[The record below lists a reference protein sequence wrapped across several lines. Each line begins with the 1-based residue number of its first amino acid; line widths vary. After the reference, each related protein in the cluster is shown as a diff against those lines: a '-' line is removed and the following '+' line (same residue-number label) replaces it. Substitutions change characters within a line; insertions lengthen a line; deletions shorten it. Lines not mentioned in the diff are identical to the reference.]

1 MKASFAATIT
11 AIFSVASA
19 VTISLPSGV
28 SIPSGI
34 TLPSGVTVVT
44 AGASATAQSD
54 ASNAKKR
61 QNIGGGLGSLSL
73 NLAQTRTGAS
83 QQTGQANA
91 ANVPNGNAAAGANA

>member
-1 MKASFAATIT
+1 MKAGFAATLA
-11 AIFSVASA
+11 AIFSLTSA

-44 AGASATAQSD
+44 AGASATGQSD
-54 ASNAKKR
+54 ANNAKKR

-73 NLAQTRTGAS
+73 NLAQTRTGAT
-83 QQTGQANA
+83 QQTGQADA
-91 ANVPNGNAAAGANA
+91 ANAAGANV